1 MDVDPAPVELAWVR
15 SHVEQAFGPQAE
27 EKGLELRV
35 ELARRTART
44 MITTDRQRLQQILRN
59 LLANAVKFTDAGHV
73 ELRIAPVP
81 AGTVLGRAHAGL
93 GPLGGRVHGARHRHR
108 HPRRTSWR

>member
-35 ELARRTART
+35 EIAPDAARRRSSPT
-44 MITTDRQRLQQILRN
+44 RQRLQQILRN
-59 LLANAVKFTDAGHV
+59 LLANAIKFTDSGHV
-73 ELRIAPVP
+73 ELRIARCR
-81 AGTVLGRAHAGL
+81 RAPCTAC
-93 GPLGGRVHGARHRHR
+93 RRWTRRAR
-108 HPRRTSWR
+108 